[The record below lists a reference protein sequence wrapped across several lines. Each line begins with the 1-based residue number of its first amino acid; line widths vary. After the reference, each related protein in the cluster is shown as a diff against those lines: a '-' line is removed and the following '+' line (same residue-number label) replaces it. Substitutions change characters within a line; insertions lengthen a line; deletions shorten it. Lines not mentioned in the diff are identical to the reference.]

1 MAYPHNGNM
10 PPHKFHNPMNF
21 AAGYPPFN
29 SHPGGHAL
37 DYQMP
42 VIPNFFLGG
51 YSDYRGCPIFTY
63 NNHNGA
69 MYFQD
74 THVTG
79 GTNNVIT
86 YNNASS
92 TNTGTNVFNGPDTT
106 DIHNRQ
112 HNRPTTRAGEAN
124 DHFMPSSDPNRQPHD
139 SPVFTGPGYSSH
151 LGIIVTPSQ
160 TADTGKQNAVRN
172 IRLNPVQAQVKADE
186 IQALTDTARTADTA
200 REDKTIIARGQDIH
214 NTPNPAEITQKLT
227 YVITIKD
234 QHKVALVME
243 SESPIAVT
251 NARPELRLK
260 TRLSPLQVGTDNQ
273 WPHLIPPDM
282 ATVKET
288 TVAITIS
295 TERQASRHTAPT
307 GAARVTSEAHTSIG
321 RAELTMTA
329 EIVSPTPSTEQ
340 RSSLT
345 GEGRLRKARRQSRKH
360 QKMLAR
366 KTYQEALAEE
376 KRAKIKAKKLRRAIR
391 QSTESSEAVRVKQE
405 TSHQSLT
412 QPHHQSA
419 VPRKNDP
426 VKKYQIKVAP
436 KPALP
441 ADPAPEKHKTPNGKH
456 LDNPFEPIC
465 GEHLEFSSDSAKD
478 AAQVPTDKTIIPN
491 ITQTEFAYPDILTDM
506 QTESAYPE
514 ILTDTQIKCAY
525 PEILTDAQIGQVQ
538 QDRNE
543 FQIGQVQQ
551 DRNDILTDTQI
562 KFDYPEVLTDAQIGQ
577 VQQDRN
583 EFQSGQVQQDRNDIL
598 TDTQIK
604 LAYPEILTGMQIEST
619 QFVSQV
625 QQNNFVEPI
634 CGEYPENA
642 LDSISPTA
650 KNEAQ
655 ERTGKTIVPINLTNT
670 QIEFSYPKHLTD
682 TQIELVCPE
691 ILTGT
696 QTGSAQRSSQVQQE
710 NNEIQE
716 NLGGP
721 TFYKQELG
729 VNTHARA
736 PRGLQLFVRTFDG
749 SKVIQQDAH
758 ASVSDLKA
766 SLALLLG
773 IQDLSL
779 FYLKFKGAILADSKR
794 LCSYQ
799 LEANDNI
806 QLLLR
811 GLGGGD
817 SDNTDLDRSPRL
829 EKQEVPPVAHPPPG
843 SWTELNVN
851 RYAIQIC
858 DRYAIPHE
866 ELILKA
872 GDTVLED
879 SMTLQSYRLQ
889 PRQLLLVSSVPK
901 TRTESHTSEAD
912 DHSLL
917 IMTPADSRTTQNP
930 SKLHLVISA
939 STKTSDLLTI
949 CKQFFGREPDKRI
962 ALFHQGRPLE
972 GAMTIKEQK
981 IPYYGKLVLVTLDED
996 TADIAWTQIFIKTFS
1011 GETFTQIVSL
1021 QMTTLDL
1028 LVVMQYRQ
1036 EEAFN
1041 IPAEELRIIFA
1052 SRQLGPWDSLLNSKV
1067 RKEDTLTL
1075 LLRLRGGMPAKGKSG
1090 NSAGSQFFRVFSEV
1104 SEQYEREEEE
1114 KRRTFSDHI
1123 SGTNEALN
1131 SQTLQARRNILLQE
1145 GEKAAQIQQAKL
1157 KREASQASQS
1167 REIRE
1172 EMEVTIRIRDN
1183 LSEADRQ
1190 DFARSVNAY
1199 VSIMQRRN
1207 IPLGNKHKQF
1217 AQGVLT
1223 KSLHREFAGG
1233 LLSKEIAKSTLLS
1246 DGARTLIYGLLRTR
1260 KENLGANGLD
1270 RRCPTNDDVKRQ
1282 FEPIASKVTAIALP
1296 HDLYD
1301 TSRSH
1306 GTDFHIILG
1315 EAKHQLMEWTQR
1327 DTFFINGWCFDLIVD
1342 PPFSTRLCLSP
1353 TTQDNNLEKL
1363 AAFVT
1368 GLRTLNS
1375 NGNPDT
1381 RLERVLHQG
1390 LLASWNTLLHLW
1402 VHNFLGIRLE
1412 HSRLTTVKGNQTRF
1426 KHSACRIG
1434 ERTFQAPLIYVLIGS
1449 HRTIEQEALE
1459 KMESQIIAVGAT
1471 LQLNMVADCDKS
1483 SDNALTFSL
1492 TPRRKRPPTGQED
1505 AQERAMEIIY
1515 QDLKQRLEFKE
1526 AVDQIVDSMDMGEV
1540 RYSREESSALIRS
1553 LCRDLTYE
1561 SRSALNRQ
1569 LGSKVLDTL
1578 KDNRPVSESEDEEWG
1593 RAENLSENEDWKDYI
1608 EPPTVYVTTIVTGI
1622 DNIKQFCAGDKF
1634 NRTATNHKDR
1644 DSAQMHLIK
1653 LALQNKGIFTEALTY
1668 IHADNKRSSSKDA
1681 FIAIFAADQWARLTA
1696 PPTNAALLIPLP
1708 NTVTK
1713 KFKTENG
1720 AVLTTFDGKLKVLP
1734 DLLFKPI
1741 EEENFLGEEADPY
1754 IMEALQAGN
1763 IIFSTR
1769 VTKEGTKIS
1778 RNTPVKSIIEIQDCN
1793 SLNITKLSW
1802 MKRPDTAL
1810 ESLYALQDKNLARQF
1825 EGPAETIIWMYSP
1838 LFDALL
1844 ILKPDI
1850 LQELLPT
1857 NSAEDNRR
1865 RVMDYIETEIKI
1877 QLTTHA
1883 SRGLWVEDT
1892 PFPNTIH
1899 GEGLLDGS
1907 KEQFPSQDPAALP
1920 IAMAS
1925 LLSLSSKLG
1934 KGLSEITMT
1943 VLLGLIDADILEPI
1957 GKKGHTLII
1966 PRGSDLKDSLLKTD
1980 ALRLGYPYASA
1991 SIQVSEEAITKAF
2004 ERLSTHISPNFW
2016 GMVLLDVDEDSEYPH
2031 IETANF
2037 LPSIR
2042 SDDPFHINKVD
2053 STILAQGSWW
2063 IQSQALKKLRKN
2075 KGLYQF
2081 PLKHPKMLL
2090 WLCPGKIPGQEDFYS
2105 LSQLFGQDQNI
2116 ENELRGGVFESSA
2129 VVHRTIQE
2137 YRTKAI
2143 ITAARSAVARGPAII
2158 PGFSLV
2164 HKTVQTVPT
2173 PRSEKVNQDWLAL
2186 PRLHL
2191 ATDPLELL
2199 TVISTAKETEAT
2211 NPIGVVAYSM
2221 PEWGILLTRS
2231 DQFEQAKLQTIFRDT
2246 LPQALT
2252 NGFSEGMLQLS
2263 PARDDE
2269 GSDMDEEYE
2278 KDMEPGGE
2286 HRGALHHLK

>member
-10 PPHKFHNPMNF
+10 PPHMFYNSTNF

-37 DYQMP
+37 GYQMP
-42 VIPNFFLGG
+42 VIPNFFRGG
-51 YSDYRGCPIFTY
+51 YSDHRVSPIFTY

-74 THVTG
+74 THVIG

-86 YNNASS
+86 YNNAPS

-139 SPVFTGPGYSSH
+139 SPVFTGPDYSSH
-151 LGIIVTPSQ
+151 LGIIVTPSE
-160 TADTGKQNAVRN
+160 AACTGKQNALQN
-172 IRLNPVQAQVKADE
+172 IRLNPEQAQVKADE
-186 IQALTDTARTADTA
+186 IQALTDTARTTGTA
-200 REDKTIIARGQDIH
+200 RENKTIITRGQDIH
-214 NTPNPAEITQKLT
+214 DTPNPAEITKKLT
-227 YVITIKD
+227 YDITIKD

-288 TVAITIS
+288 TEAITIS
-295 TERQASRHTAPT
+295 TERQASRHTTPT

-321 RAELTMTA
+321 SAELTMTA
-329 EIVSPTPSTEQ
+329 EIVAPTPSTEQ
-340 RSSLT
+340 RSSLI

-441 ADPAPEKHKTPNGKH
+441 ADSAPEKHKTPNGKH

-491 ITQTEFAYPDILTDM
+491 NTQTEFAYPDILTDM
-506 QTESAYPE
+506 QTESAYPD
-514 ILTDTQIKCAY
+514 ILTDTQIKFAY
-525 PEILTDAQIGQVQ
+525 PEILTDAQTGQGQ
-538 QDRNE
+538 QDLNE
-543 FQIGQVQQ
+543 FQI
-551 DRNDILTDTQI
+551 
-562 KFDYPEVLTDAQIGQ
+562 
-577 VQQDRN
+577 
-583 EFQSGQVQQDRNDIL
+583 GQVQQDRNDIL

-604 LAYPEILTGMQIEST
+604 LAYPEILTGVQIEST
-619 QFVSQV
+619 QFFSQM

-634 CGEYPENA
+634 CGVYPENA
-642 LDSISPTA
+642 FDSISPTA

-655 ERTGKTIVPINLTNT
+655 ERTGKIIVPINLTNT

-682 TQIELVCPE
+682 TQIE
-691 ILTGT
+691 
-696 QTGSAQRSSQVQQE
+696 
-710 NNEIQE
+710 
-716 NLGGP
+716 

-729 VNTHARA
+729 VHTHARA
-736 PRGLQLFVRTFDG
+736 PRGPQLFVRTFDG

-758 ASVSDLKA
+758 ATVSDLKA

-779 FYLKFKGAILADSKR
+779 FYLKFKGAILADRKR

-817 SDNTDLDRSPRL
+817 SDNTDLDRSLRL

-843 SWTELNVN
+843 SWTELNVK

-858 DRYAIPHE
+858 DQYAIPHE

-879 SMTLQSYRLQ
+879 SKTLQSYRLQ

-901 TRTESHTSEAD
+901 NRTESHTSETD

-917 IMTPADSRTTQNP
+917 IKTPADSRTTQNP

-949 CKQFFGREPDKRI
+949 CNQFFGREPDKRI

-972 GAMTIKEQK
+972 GDMTIKEQK
-981 IPYYGKLVLVTLDED
+981 IPYYGKLVLVPLDED
-996 TADIAWTQIFIKTFS
+996 TADIAWTQIFIKTIS

-1028 LVVMQYRQ
+1028 LAVMQYRQ

-1075 LLRLRGGMPAKGKSG
+1075 LLRLKGGMPAKGKSG
-1090 NSAGSQFFRVFSEV
+1090 NSAGSQFLRVFSEV

-1123 SGTNEALN
+1123 SGANEALN
-1131 SQTLQARRNILLQE
+1131 SQTLQARRNTLLQE

-1199 VSIMQRRN
+1199 VSIMQRRS

-1223 KSLHREFAGG
+1223 KSLHRELTGG

-1260 KENLGANGLD
+1260 KENLGAHGLD

-1306 GTDFHIILG
+1306 GTDFHLILG

-1390 LLASWNTLLHLW
+1390 LLASWNILLHPW
-1402 VHNFLGIRLE
+1402 AHNFLGIRLE

-1426 KHSACRIG
+1426 KPSACRIG

-1515 QDLKQRLEFKE
+1515 QDLQQRLEFKE
-1526 AVDQIVDSMDMGEV
+1526 AVDQIVHSMDMGEV

-1578 KDNRPVSESEDEEWG
+1578 KDNRPVSESEDKEWG
-1593 RAENLSENEDWKDYI
+1593 RAENLSENEDWKDFI

-1668 IHADNKRSSSKDA
+1668 IHADNKRNSSKDA

-1734 DLLFKPI
+1734 DLHFKPI
-1741 EEENFLGEEADPY
+1741 EEEIFVGEEADPY

-1778 RNTPVKSIIEIQDCN
+1778 RNTPIKSIIEIQDCN

-1825 EGPAETIIWMYSP
+1825 EGQAETIIWMYAP

-1857 NSAEDNRR
+1857 NPAEDNRR
-1865 RVMDYIETEIKI
+1865 RVMDYIETEIKV

-1907 KEQFPSQDPAALP
+1907 KEQYPSQDPAALP

-2016 GMVLLDVDEDSEYPH
+2016 GMVLLDVDEDSEYPN

-2042 SDDPFHINKVD
+2042 SDDPFHINRVD
-2053 STILAQGSWW
+2053 SQILAQGSWW

-2075 KGLYQF
+2075 KGLHQF
-2081 PLKHPKMLL
+2081 PLKHPRMLL

-2116 ENELRGGVFESSA
+2116 ENDLRGGVFESSA

-2164 HKTVQTVPT
+2164 NKTVQTVPT

-2191 ATDPLELL
+2191 ATDPIELL
-2199 TVISTAKETEAT
+2199 TVISKAKETEAT

-2252 NGFSEGMLQLS
+2252 NGFPEGMLQLS
-2263 PARDDE
+2263 PARDEE

>member
-10 PPHKFHNPMNF
+10 PPHMFYNSTNF

-37 DYQMP
+37 GYQMP
-42 VIPNFFLGG
+42 VIPNFFRGG
-51 YSDYRGCPIFTY
+51 YSDHRVSPIFTY

-74 THVTG
+74 THVIG

-86 YNNASS
+86 YNNAPS

-139 SPVFTGPGYSSH
+139 SPVFTGPDYSSH
-151 LGIIVTPSQ
+151 LGIIVTPSE
-160 TADTGKQNAVRN
+160 AACTGKQNALQN
-172 IRLNPVQAQVKADE
+172 IRLNPEQAQVKADE
-186 IQALTDTARTADTA
+186 IQALTDTARTTGTA
-200 REDKTIIARGQDIH
+200 RENKTIITRGQDIH
-214 NTPNPAEITQKLT
+214 DTPNPAEITKKLT
-227 YVITIKD
+227 YDITIKD

-288 TVAITIS
+288 TEAITIS
-295 TERQASRHTAPT
+295 TERQASRHTTPT

-321 RAELTMTA
+321 SAELTMTA
-329 EIVSPTPSTEQ
+329 EIVAPTPSTEQ
-340 RSSLT
+340 RSSLI

-441 ADPAPEKHKTPNGKH
+441 ADSAPEKHKTPNGKH

-491 ITQTEFAYPDILTDM
+491 NTQTEFAYPDILTDM
-506 QTESAYPE
+506 QTESAYPD
-514 ILTDTQIKCAY
+514 ILTDTQIKFAY
-525 PEILTDAQIGQVQ
+525 PEILTDAQTGQGQ
-538 QDRNE
+538 QDLNE
-543 FQIGQVQQ
+543 FQI
-551 DRNDILTDTQI
+551 
-562 KFDYPEVLTDAQIGQ
+562 
-577 VQQDRN
+577 
-583 EFQSGQVQQDRNDIL
+583 GQVQQDRNDIL

-604 LAYPEILTGMQIEST
+604 LAYPEILTGVQIEST
-619 QFVSQV
+619 QFFSQI

-634 CGEYPENA
+634 CGVYPENA
-642 LDSISPTA
+642 FDSISPTA

-655 ERTGKTIVPINLTNT
+655 ERTGKIIVPINLTNT

-682 TQIELVCPE
+682 TQIE
-691 ILTGT
+691 
-696 QTGSAQRSSQVQQE
+696 
-710 NNEIQE
+710 
-716 NLGGP
+716 

-729 VNTHARA
+729 VHTHARA
-736 PRGLQLFVRTFDG
+736 PRGPQLFVRTFDG

-758 ASVSDLKA
+758 ATVSDLKA

-779 FYLKFKGAILADSKR
+779 FYLKFKGAILADRKR

-817 SDNTDLDRSPRL
+817 SDNTDLDRSLRL

-843 SWTELNVN
+843 SWTELNVK

-858 DRYAIPHE
+858 DQYAIPHE

-879 SMTLQSYRLQ
+879 SKTLQSYRLQ

-901 TRTESHTSEAD
+901 NRTESHTSETD

-917 IMTPADSRTTQNP
+917 IKTPADSRTTQNP

-949 CKQFFGREPDKRI
+949 CNQFFGREPDKRI

-972 GAMTIKEQK
+972 GDMTIKEQK
-981 IPYYGKLVLVTLDED
+981 IPYYGKLVLVPLDED
-996 TADIAWTQIFIKTFS
+996 TADIAWTQIFIKTIS

-1028 LVVMQYRQ
+1028 IAVMQYRQ

-1052 SRQLGPWDSLLNSKV
+1052 SRQLGPWDSLLKSKV

-1075 LLRLRGGMPAKGKSG
+1075 LLRLKGGMPAKGKSG
-1090 NSAGSQFFRVFSEV
+1090 NSAGSQFLRVFSEV

-1123 SGTNEALN
+1123 SGANEALN
-1131 SQTLQARRNILLQE
+1131 SQTLQARRNTLLQE

-1199 VSIMQRRN
+1199 VSIMQRRS

-1223 KSLHREFAGG
+1223 KSLHRELTGG

-1260 KENLGANGLD
+1260 KENLGAHGLD

-1306 GTDFHIILG
+1306 GTDFHLILG

-1390 LLASWNTLLHLW
+1390 LLASWNILLHPW
-1402 VHNFLGIRLE
+1402 AHNFLGIRLE

-1426 KHSACRIG
+1426 KPSACRIG

-1515 QDLKQRLEFKE
+1515 QDLQQRLEFKE
-1526 AVDQIVDSMDMGEV
+1526 AVDQIVHSMDMGEV

-1578 KDNRPVSESEDEEWG
+1578 KDNRPVSESEDKEWG
-1593 RAENLSENEDWKDYI
+1593 RAENLSENEDWKDFI

-1668 IHADNKRSSSKDA
+1668 IHADNKRNSSKDA
-1681 FIAIFAADQWARLTA
+1681 FIAIFAADKWARLTA

-1734 DLLFKPI
+1734 DLHFKPI
-1741 EEENFLGEEADPY
+1741 EEEIFVGEEADPY

-1778 RNTPVKSIIEIQDCN
+1778 RNTPIKSIIEIQDCN

-1825 EGPAETIIWMYSP
+1825 EGQAETIIWMYAP

-1857 NSAEDNRR
+1857 NPAEDNRR
-1865 RVMDYIETEIKI
+1865 RVMDYIETEIKV

-1907 KEQFPSQDPAALP
+1907 KEQYPSQDPAALP

-2016 GMVLLDVDEDSEYPH
+2016 GMVLLDVDEDSEYPN

-2042 SDDPFHINKVD
+2042 SDDPFHINRVD
-2053 STILAQGSWW
+2053 SQILAQGSWW

-2075 KGLYQF
+2075 KGLHQF

-2116 ENELRGGVFESSA
+2116 ENDLRGGVFESSA

-2164 HKTVQTVPT
+2164 NKTVQTVPT

-2191 ATDPLELL
+2191 ATDPIELL
-2199 TVISTAKETEAT
+2199 TVISKAKETEAT

-2252 NGFSEGMLQLS
+2252 NGFPEGMLQLS
-2263 PARDDE
+2263 PARDEE